1 MRRIFLITLTLLV
14 CAPLAA
20 QNITP
25 EKLWDALLQGNKE
38 FVAGKITYDDLKKE
52 RELFASNQAPPITVL
67 ACSDSRVPPE
77 LIFNQSLG
85 ALFVIRTAGNAADD
99 LGLASIEYALSSG
112 YTKLIVVLGHENC
125 GAVVSSLGG
134 GDPDT
139 PALLG
144 LASRIRSSF
153 INIPYDSRDPANVQR
168 AVEANARA
176 SAAWLLAHSKMI
188 RDAVAT
194 EKIKIV
200 TANYSLKTGEVK
212 KLD

>member
-38 FVAGKITYDDLKKE
+38 YVAGKITYDDLKKE
-52 RELFASNQAPPITVL
+52 RELFVNNQAPPITVL

-85 ALFVIRTAGNAADD
+85 ALFVIRTAGNVADD

-153 INIPYDSRDPANVQR
+153 INIPYDSKDPANVQR
-168 AVEANARA
+168 AIEANARA